1 MIKYPEVKA
10 FAECFKMEG
19 PVVGIDKI
27 ENGHIN
33 ATYVIACEKPDGSP
47 IRYILQ
53 TINTKVFTDPVS
65 LMENIKNVTDYLKD
79 IIRANG
85 GDVNRETL
93 TCIETVDGSIFHVDA
108 DNRYWRMYNFI
119 EDATSYQSVERP
131 ILFENAAKAFG
142 KFQKQLA
149 NYPADTLHET
159 IAKFHDTVKRFHDFE
174 EAVAKDISGR
184 AKDCQP
190 EIEFYLAHKD
200 ICGEI
205 TSRIASGEIPLRV
218 THNDTKLN
226 NIMIDNVSDEGVCV
240 IDLDTVMPGSAL
252 YDFGDSIRFG
262 ASSAAEDEQDLNKVY
277 FVPELFEAYTRG
289 FLSEAK
295 EALNDVEK
303 DLLPMSAI
311 LMTLECGMR
320 FLGDHLNGD
329 VYFSLHYENQN
340 LYRARTQMKLV
351 ADMEAQIED
360 MKAIVAKYR

>member
-1 MIKYPEVKA
+1 MIFYPEIKKD
-10 FAECFKMEG
+10 AENFKMEG
-19 PVVGIDKI
+19 TIIGIDKI

-33 ATYVIACEKPDGSP
+33 QTYVITCEKADGSH

-53 TINTKVFTDPVS
+53 TINTKVFTDPHS
-65 LMENIKNVTDYLKD
+65 LMENIKNVTDYLKK
-79 IIRANG
+79 IIAENG
-85 GDVNRETL
+85 GDINRETL
-93 TCIETVDGSIFHVDA
+93 TCIETVNGDIYHVDEEG
-108 DNRYWRMYNFI
+108 RYWRMYNFI
-119 EDATSYQSVERP
+119 EGTTSYQTVERP
-131 ILFENAAKAFG
+131 ILFENVAKAFG

-149 NYPADTLHET
+149 DYPAETLHET
-159 IAKFHDTVKRFHDFE
+159 IAKFHDTVKRYHDFE
-174 EAVAKDISGR
+174 EAVKNDISGR
-184 AKDCQP
+184 AKDCQK

-205 TSRIASGEIPLRV
+205 TSRIAAGEIPLRV

-226 NIMIDNVSDEGVCV
+226 NIMIDNETDEGVCV

-262 ASSAAEDEQDLNKVY
+262 ASSAAEDENDLSKVY
-277 FVPELFEAYTRG
+277 FVPELFEAFTRG

-295 EALNDVEK
+295 DALNETEK
-303 DLLPMSAI
+303 DFLPMSAI

-329 VYFSLHYENQN
+329 VYFSIHYENQN

-351 ADMEAQIED
+351 ADMEAQLED